1 MANKSRQSRDEAV
14 QKLYAAEAGALERA
28 EETLTRQHLSAA
40 VYEPFREL
48 AKHYRRLLRQT
59 MKVTAI
65 SDATQL
71 QLRRTSQ
78 ELTEALQKVELLN
91 AELRALQ
98 QEKDEIFAMAVHD
111 LRSPLSGISGLATL
125 ITDPQMSAPEEHRG
139 MGGDILAMAESTLL
153 LVNDLVDLYRFE
165 AGTLTFRLETHAL
178 ITLRDVMHST
188 FGPLARKK
196 RTQLTFKV
204 PTPEATV
211 RIDAEFFLRVA
222 GNLVSNAVKYSPAGT
237 TVTVTLATDQDLLR
251 LAVQDQGP
259 GISAADQKKLFRKF
273 TRLSARPTAGETS
286 SGLGL
291 AIVKRITD
299 AMKGRVWCESEL
311 GRGSIF
317 HVAVPAPGEPDRA
330 PLAAKR

>member
-1 MANKSRQSRDEAV
+1 MTNKSRQSRDEAV
-14 QKLYAAEAGALERA
+14 QKLYAAESDALERA
-28 EETLTRQHLSAA
+28 EATLTRQHLSAA

-78 ELTEALQKVELLN
+78 ELAEALQKVELLN
-91 AELRALQ
+91 AELRTLQ

-125 ITDPQMSAPEEHRG
+125 ITDPEMSAPEEHRS

-165 AGTLTFRLETHAL
+165 SGTLTFREETHAL
-178 ITLRDVMHST
+178 VTLRDVMHST

-196 RTQLTFKV
+196 HTQLTFKV
-204 PTPEATV
+204 PTPEATARV
-211 RIDAEFFLRVA
+211 DAEFFLRVA

-237 TVTVTLATDQDLLR
+237 VVSVTLAVEQEHLR
-251 LAVQDQGP
+251 LSVQDQGP

-273 TRLSARPTAGETS
+273 TRLSARPTGGETS

-291 AIVKRITD
+291 AIVKRITE
-299 AMKGRVWCESEL
+299 AMQGRVWCESEL
-311 GRGSIF
+311 GRGATF
-317 HVAVPAPGEPDRA
+317 HVAVPANGDA
-330 PLAAKR
+330 PRPPA